1 MTACDPDPVLDYQRL
16 FFAAPSPCLVLNAHL
31 VIVAVNEAYLA
42 ATTTDRNALLGR
54 PIFEAFPDNPDD
66 PTADGVHNLRR
77 SLETVL
83 ATGEADTMALQ
94 RYDIPVDR
102 NDAGQHFVE
111 RYWSPV
117 NVPVFG
123 ADGRLTHIIHRVE
136 DVTEF
141 VQLHGVERN
150 QQRATAELQM
160 RAERMEADLFI
171 RARELQEVNQQL
183 REAYANLASA
193 DQALQE
199 QQQAKDRFIATL
211 SHELRN
217 PLAAVLAATE
227 LLALDADDHPALA
240 VLQRQVNAL
249 VRMTD
254 DLLDASRALTGR
266 LKVVRR
272 PLDLRTTVDAAVKDI
287 RPEYARTDRTLRL
300 SVPAEPVFVEGD
312 GIRLAQM
319 LGNLLSNA
327 CKYTHPGG
335 TVRVELA
342 GAAGQA
348 VLTVRDDGIGFEPAA
363 ADKLFEVFARAVPS
377 GMTDAG
383 GLGLGLAIVR
393 SIVELHGGTVSA
405 DSEGPATGAEF
416 RVELPLTHVL
426 DACPAQLLSASQ
438 VPTAL
443 RTLII
448 EDNLDLAATYRTLLQ
463 RRGHD
468 VTVVHTGADGLAAA
482 HQQHFDLIL
491 CDLGLPD
498 ITGYE
503 VARRL
508 RADLASQPVWLVAH
522 SGYSRNADRQQSLAA
537 GFDAHLTKPMSIS
550 DLEHLL
556 NEPGRSAHSARLRS
570 PDDC

>member
-1 MTACDPDPVLDYQRL
+1 MTAYRPSPALDYQQL
-16 FFAAPSPCLVLNAHL
+16 FDAAPSPCLVLDAHL
-31 VIVAVNEAYLA
+31 VIVAVNETYLA
-42 ATTTDRNALLGR
+42 ATDTDRSTLLGR

-66 PTADGVHNLRR
+66 PTADGVRNLRR
-77 SLETVL
+77 SLKTVL
-83 ATGEADTMALQ
+83 ATGQADTMALQ
-94 RYDIPVDR
+94 RYDILIDR
-102 NDAGQHFVE
+102 GDAGEHFVE

-117 NVPVFG
+117 NAPVLG

-141 VQLHGVERN
+141 VQLHGVDPN

-160 RAERMEADLFI
+160 RAERMETDLFV

-183 REAYANLASA
+183 REAYADLSSA
-193 DQALQE
+193 DAALQE

-227 LLALDADDHPALA
+227 LIALDVRDHPGIG
-240 VLQRQVNAL
+240 VLKRQVNAL

-266 LKVVRR
+266 LEVVQQ
-272 PLDLRTTVDAAVKDI
+272 PIDLRSTVEAAVQDI
-287 RPEYARTDRTLRL
+287 RPEYARTNRTLQL
-300 SVPAEPVFVEGD
+300 SLPAQPVVVEGD
-312 GIRLAQM
+312 SIRLAQM

-327 CKYTHPGG
+327 CKYTRPGG
-335 TVRVELA
+335 TVGVELT
-342 GAAGQA
+342 GEAGQA
-348 VLTVRDDGIGFEPAA
+348 VLIMRDDGIGFEPAA
-363 ADKLFEVFARAVPS
+363 ADRLFEVFARAVPS

-393 SIVELHGGTVSA
+393 GIVELHSGTVSA
-405 DSEGPATGAEF
+405 HSDGPATGAEF
-416 RVELPLTHVL
+416 RVQLPLTSSPL
-426 DACPAQLLSASQ
+426 SPPARLLTAPQ
-438 VPTAL
+438 AQAAL

-448 EDNLDLAATYRTLLQ
+448 EDNVDLAATYQALLE

-468 VTVVHTGADGLAAA
+468 VTVVHTGGDGLAAA
-482 HQQHFDLIL
+482 QQQHFDLIL

-503 VARRL
+503 IARRL
-508 RADLASQPVWLVAH
+508 RADPDAQPARLIAH
-522 SGYSRNADRQQSLAA
+522 SGYSQNANRQQALQA
-537 GFDAHLTKPMSIS
+537 GFDAHLTKPMAIS
-550 DLEHLL
+550 DLEHFLDK
-556 NEPGRSAHSARLRS
+556 PIPTGPSDPA
-570 PDDC
+570 

>member
-16 FFAAPSPCLVLNAHL
+16 FVGAPSPCLVLNAHL

-42 ATTTDRNALLGR
+42 ATATDRNALLGR

-66 PTADGVHNLRR
+66 PTADGVRNLRR

-83 ATGEADTMALQ
+83 ATSEADTMALQ

-150 QQRATAELQM
+150 QQRSTAELQM

-183 REAYANLASA
+183 REAYADLATA

-227 LLALDADDHPALA
+227 LLALDAGDHPALA

-266 LKVVRR
+266 LEVVRR

-300 SVPAEPVFVEGD
+300 SVATEPVVVDGD

-319 LGNLLSNA
+319 LGNLLSNGR
-327 CKYTHPGG
+327 KYTHPGG

-405 DSEGPATGAEF
+405 HSEGPATGAEF
-416 RVELPLTHVL
+416 RVELPLTHSL
-426 DACPAQLLSASQ
+426 DSRPAQVLSASE
-438 VPTAL
+438 VSTAL

-448 EDNLDLAATYRTLLQ
+448 EDNVDLAATYRTLLQ

-468 VTVVHTGADGLAAA
+468 VTVVYTGADGLAAA
-482 HQQHFDLIL
+482 HQQRFDLIL

-503 VARRL
+503 VAQRL

-522 SGYSRNADRQQSLAA
+522 SGYSRNADRQQSLEA
-537 GFDAHLTKPMSIS
+537 GFDAHLTKPMSIR

-556 NEPGRSAHSARLRS
+556 NEPGRSAHSSRLRS

>member
-1 MTACDPDPVLDYQRL
+1 MTAYRPSPALDYQRL
-16 FFAAPSPCLVLNAHL
+16 FDAAPSPCLVLDEHL

-42 ATTTDRNALLGR
+42 ATATDRSTLLGR

-66 PTADGVHNLRR
+66 PTADGVRNLRR
-77 SLETVL
+77 SLKTVL
-83 ATGEADTMALQ
+83 ATGQADTMALQ
-94 RYDIPVDR
+94 RYDILIDR
-102 NDAGQHFVE
+102 DDAEEHFVE

-117 NVPVFG
+117 NAPVLG

-141 VQLHGVERN
+141 VQLQGVDPN

-160 RAERMEADLFI
+160 RAERMETDLFV

-183 REAYANLASA
+183 REAYADLATA
-193 DQALQE
+193 DAALQE

-227 LLALDADDHPALA
+227 LIALDVPDHPGLG
-240 VLQRQVNAL
+240 VLERQVNAL

-266 LKVVRR
+266 LEVVQQ
-272 PLDLRTTVDAAVKDI
+272 PIDLRSTVEAAVQDI
-287 RPEYARTDRTLRL
+287 RPEYARMNRTLQL
-300 SVPAEPVFVEGD
+300 SLPAQPVVVEGD
-312 GIRLAQM
+312 SIRLAQM

-327 CKYTHPGG
+327 CKYTRPGG
-335 TVRVELA
+335 TVGVELT
-342 GAAGQA
+342 GEAGQA
-348 VLTVRDDGIGFEPAA
+348 VLIMRDDGIGFEPAA
-363 ADKLFEVFARAVPS
+363 ADRLFEVFARAVPS

-393 SIVELHGGTVSA
+393 GIVELHSGTVSA
-405 DSEGPATGAEF
+405 HSDGPATGAEF
-416 RVELPLTHVL
+416 RVQLPLTSSPPSP
-426 DACPAQLLSASQ
+426 PARLLTAPQ
-438 VPTAL
+438 AQAAL

-448 EDNLDLAATYRTLLQ
+448 EDNVDLAATYQALLE

-468 VTVVHTGADGLAAA
+468 VTVVHTGGDGLAAA
-482 HQQHFDLIL
+482 QQQHFDLIL

-503 VARRL
+503 IARRL
-508 RADLASQPVWLVAH
+508 RADPDAQPARLIAH
-522 SGYSRNADRQQSLAA
+522 SGYSQNANRQQSLQA
-537 GFDAHLTKPMSIS
+537 GFDAHLTKPMAIS

-556 NEPGRSAHSARLRS
+556 DKPIPTGP
-570 PDDC
+570 PDPA